1 MVSEWRTS
9 MSRIDVFKETLDLIE
24 NDSRLRKLTQKA
36 IKKTTIIDEHFTSK
50 KRPYFEKQQ
59 LAYQRV

>member
-1 MVSEWRTS
+1 